1 MIKHILF
8 LNTIK
13 QTFGRNIKYSPLK
26 YIARQRNIRWVDL
39 KRANPG
45 SGFKPYPNI

>member
-8 LNTIK
+8 INTIK
-13 QTFGRNIKYSPLK
+13 QTFGRNKVQSVEI
-26 YIARQRNIRWVDL
+26 YIARQRTIGWVDL

-45 SGFKPYPNI
+45 VRF